1 MPLHNLCKL
10 EIRVNR
16 TVTAHSDIFF
26 FGGGGQFRLH
36 SQRMHEQYSRIQV
49 LWTYVLYSM
58 SLNGWQSRR
67 LVTLD
72 SENRV

>member
-10 EIRVNR
+10 DINR
-16 TVTAHSDIFF
+16 TVTAHSDIFLP
-26 FGGGGQFRLH
+26 GGASLGYLTNVCMNGTQ
-36 SQRMHEQYSRIQV
+36 ESRF
-49 LWTYVLYSM
+49 WGNKFYM
-58 SLNGWQSRR
+58 SRNGWQSRR